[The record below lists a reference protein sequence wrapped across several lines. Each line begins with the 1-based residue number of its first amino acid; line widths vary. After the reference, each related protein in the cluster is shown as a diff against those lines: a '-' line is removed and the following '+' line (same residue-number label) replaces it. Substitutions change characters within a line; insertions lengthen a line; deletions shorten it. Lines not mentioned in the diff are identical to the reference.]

1 MIKGLTKKLTGT
13 RNAVTDAMDQ
23 LDVMRSQISEKKAE
37 IDSLHRAPIPTSE
50 ALKAFDTWA
59 ANRAEEAIDRLRP
72 EHLVDPAHP
81 AGELRLP
88 DFSARVE
95 GEFHRADDR
104 ADDLLFALIM
114 ATALPALRSIVEEK
128 IEAAV
133 AGRET
138 LTRNERVERIER
150 AQAELL
156 ALELQEEATVRSLE
170 AAGLPVER
178 RADAA
183 PAAVLCAQASLPS

>member
-1 MIKGLTKKLTGT
+1 MKSIMKKITGT
-13 RNAVTDAMDQ
+13 RSAVTSALDE

-37 IDSLHRAPIPTSE
+37 IDSLRRAPIPTSE

-59 ANRAEEAIDRLRP
+59 ANRAADAIDRLRP

-88 DFSARVE
+88 DFSARVD
-95 GEFHRADDR
+95 GELHRAGDR

-114 ATALPALRSIVEEK
+114 ATAMPAVRSIVEERL
-128 IEAAV
+128 EAAV

-138 LTRNERVERIER
+138 LTRNERVERVET
-150 AQAELL
+150 AEAELL
-156 ALELQEEATVRSLE
+156 ALELQEEATVRALE

-178 RADAA
+178 RADAS
-183 PAAVLCAQASLPS
+183 PAAVLCAQASLPA

>member
-1 MIKGLTKKLTGT
+1 MLKGIAKKLAGT
-13 RNAVTDAMDQ
+13 RSAVTSAMDE
-23 LDVMRSQISEKKAE
+23 LDVLRASIVEKRQE
-37 IDSLHRAPIPTSE
+37 IETLRRAPIPVGE

-59 ANRAEEAIDRLRP
+59 ANRAEDAITRLRP

-114 ATALPALRSIVEEK
+114 ATAMPAVRSIVEERL
-128 IEAAV
+128 EQAT
-133 AGRET
+133 AGRPT
-138 LTRNERVERIER
+138 LTRTERVERIAE
-150 AQAELL
+150 AEAELL
-156 ALELQEEATVRSLE
+156 ALELSEEATVRSLE

-178 RADAA
+178 RADAD
-183 PAAVLCAQASLPS
+183 PRAVLASESSLPA